1 MNESMPKIAPEA
13 MEERRTQIVAAA
25 LRVFASKGLSK
36 VTLRDVFREAGM
48 SAGAVYNYFQS
59 KDDIIFAVTE
69 AGLANAL
76 PAFADLDPERPITVD
91 DVVAFFFER
100 LIAEK
105 DTHAPRVDVMILAEA
120 LSNPDVA
127 RAVVTFRAAIRQA
140 LIPLVE
146 MRQASDP
153 GWAGLPA
160 PVVAEVLYAAYQGLI
175 VSASLG
181 EEPDIPGVGAA
192 LRQMRFN

>member
-1 MNESMPKIAPEA
+1 MPKIAPEA
-13 MEERRTQIVAAA
+13 MEERRARIVAAA
-25 LRVFASKGLSK
+25 LRVFARKGLSK
-36 VTLRDVFREAGM
+36 VTLRDVFAEAGM

-59 KDDIIFAVTE
+59 KDDIVLAVTE

-76 PAFADLDPERPITVD
+76 PIFEGADPARPVTLDA
-91 DVVAFFFER
+91 VVAFFFER
-100 LIAEK
+100 LIDER

-120 LSNPDVA
+120 LSNPNVA
-127 RAVVTFRAAIRQA
+127 SAVLKFRAAIRAA

-146 MRQASDP
+146 RRQAVDP

-160 PVVAEVLYAAYQGLI
+160 PVIAEMLYAAYQGLI

-181 EEPDIPGVGAA
+181 EQANIAGVGAA
-192 LRQMRFN
+192 LRRMRFN

>member
-1 MNESMPKIAPEA
+1 MPKIALEA

-76 PAFADLDPERPITVD
+76 PAFAGLDPERPVTVD

-105 DTHAPRVDVMILAEA
+105 DTDAPRVDVMILAEA

-127 RAVVTFRAAIRQA
+127 RAVAKFRAEIRQA

-146 MRQASDP
+146 RRQANDP
-153 GWAGLPA
+153 GWARLPA
-160 PVVAEVLYAAYQGLI
+160 PVLAEVLYAAYQGLI

-181 EEPDIPGVGAA
+181 EEPDIAGVGAA
-192 LRQMRFN
+192 LRQMRFD